1 VRFPG
6 VSRQRRVHMLELLRK
21 AALAGLGV
29 VTLKEEKVKEIVNDL
44 IEQGELSKEEGN
56 HFVKELR
63 ERLEKNKA
71 DLEKRLGEILKR
83 TLDKMNLPT
92 KEELNRLEEAQRDLV
107 ARLERL
113 ERGDSVG
120 KENLSSR

>member
-1 VRFPG
+1 
-6 VSRQRRVHMLELLRK
+6 MLELLRK

-56 HFVKELR
+56 QFVKELR
-63 ERLEKNKA
+63 ERLEKNKT

-83 TLDKMNLPT
+83 TLDKMTLPT
-92 KEELNRLEEAQRDLV
+92 KEELNRLEEAQKDLL

-113 ERGDSVG
+113 ERGDLLG
-120 KENLSSR
+120 KESPGSR

>member
-1 VRFPG
+1 
-6 VSRQRRVHMLELLRK
+6 MLELLRK

-44 IEQGELSKEEGN
+44 IEQGELSKEEGSE
-56 HFVKELR
+56 FVKELR

-71 DLEKRLGEILKR
+71 DLEKRLSEILKR

-92 KEELNRLEEAQRDLV
+92 KEELNRLEEAQRDLL

-120 KENLSSR
+120 KESLSSR

>member
-1 VRFPG
+1 
-6 VSRQRRVHMLELLRK
+6 MLELLRK
-21 AALAGLGV
+21 AALAGLGI
-29 VTLKEEKVKEIVNDL
+29 VTLREEKVKEIVNDL

-92 KEELNRLEEAQRDLV
+92 KEELNRLEEAQRDLL

>member
-1 VRFPG
+1 
-6 VSRQRRVHMLELLRK
+6 MLELLRK
-21 AALAGLGV
+21 AALAGLGI
-29 VTLKEEKVKEIVNDL
+29 VTLREEKVKEIVSDL

-56 HFVKELR
+56 HFIKELR
-63 ERLEKNKA
+63 ERLEKNKS

-92 KEELNRLEEAQRDLV
+92 KEDLTRLEEAQRELLD
-107 ARLERL
+107 RLERL
-113 ERGDSVG
+113 ERGNSGG